1 MVRFLVVSLFPDEVI
16 AGISYGVTGRA
27 IERNLIAV
35 EAINPRDFAHD
46 NYRRIDD
53 KSYGGGPGMVMM
65 LEPLRAALD
74 TAKAKLPGAPIILL
88 SPQGKTLNQEQV
100 RNLASASALILLCG
114 RYEGID
120 QRIVD
125 HYVDAELSLG
135 DYVLS
140 GGELGAQIVI
150 DAVTRL
156 LPGALNTAAS
166 ADEDSF
172 ENGLLDFPHY
182 TRPEHSDLGSVP
194 DVLLSGNHAQIRD
207 WRRAQSLQRTRM
219 RRPDLFAKLEPTKR
233 DLKLLDDQK

>member
-1 MVRFLVVSLFPDEVI
+1 VFMRFIVISLFPNEVV
-16 AGISYGVTGRA
+16 AGLSYGVTGRA
-27 IERNLIAV
+27 LERELISL
-35 EAINPRDFAHD
+35 ETINPREFAYD

-74 TAKAKLPGAPIILL
+74 AAKAKLPGAPVILL
-88 SPQGKTLNQEQV
+88 SPQGRTLNQEKV
-100 RNLASASALILLCG
+100 RSLSNLPAVILLCG

-120 QRIVD
+120 QRIVE
-125 HYVDAELSLG
+125 HYVDEEISLG

-140 GGELGAQIVI
+140 GGELGAQIII
-150 DAVTRL
+150 DAITRL

-194 DVLLSGNHAQIRD
+194 EVLLSGNHAQIKE
-207 WRRAQSLQRTRM
+207 WRRAQSLRRTRA
-219 RRPDLFAKLEPTKR
+219 RRLDLFDKVELTKR
-233 DLKLLDDQK
+233 DLKLLED